1 MIPRPPRSTL
11 FPYAT
16 LFRSNPAARRRADDR
31 RRERHADGRA
41 GRGAVAEVSSQR
53 EAGSATERR
62 EVQIGREHEERPAVG
77 DAEAHRPVPGVEQ
90 GAVETGRGPESPVRR
105 RGIGV
110 PDPAAG
116 PQLEPRLYPGDTP
129 TSYAHP

>member
-16 LFRSNPAARRRADDR
+16 LFRSNPAARRHAGER
-31 RRERHADGRA
+31 RGERHADGRA

-62 EVQIGREHEERPAVG
+62 EVQIGRELNETPAAGDSEAPRPGA
-77 DAEAHRPVPGVEQ
+77 GVEQ
-90 GAVETGRGPESPVRR
+90 GAVETGRGPEGPVRR

-110 PDPAAG
+110 P
-116 PQLEPRLYPGDTP
+116 
-129 TSYAHP
+129 